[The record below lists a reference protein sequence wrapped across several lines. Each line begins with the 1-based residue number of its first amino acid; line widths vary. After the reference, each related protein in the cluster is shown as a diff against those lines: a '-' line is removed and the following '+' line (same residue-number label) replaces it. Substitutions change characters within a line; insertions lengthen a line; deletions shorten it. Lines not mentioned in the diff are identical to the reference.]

1 MKSAQRGSSTSAV
14 EVTNV
19 SPRGFWL
26 FIDDREVFAAFEH
39 FPWFREASIADLLR
53 VERPSPHHLY
63 WPTLDIDLA
72 LESLEHPDRYPL
84 LSRVRLDTR
93 RKAAGVRER
102 RPRYRAKRGARR
114 GLAAKRS

>member
-84 LSRVRLDTR
+84 LSRACMALICPSSPSRPARTR
-93 RKAAGVRER
+93 TMCMWSSTASVEV
-102 RPRYRAKRGARR
+102 
-114 GLAAKRS
+114 